1 MRSRRGNNIRNFFFK
16 NSKKDHVIGDTIM
29 THQECINC
37 QEKYDINEIIYFC
50 RRCGDLLEIKYDY
63 NKINERLSKSNWQ
76 NVPLS
81 VWRYREFMP
90 VKDFSKIVSLNEG
103 GTGFHHSR
111 RLSKI
116 LGIRQL
122 YVKNEGE
129 NPTGSF
135 KDRGMTVGVTKAV
148 ELGVKS
154 VICASTGNTSASLAA
169 YAARAGLECT
179 VLIPAGKIAY
189 GKLSQAMIYG
199 AKVIQ
204 VNGNFDE
211 SLDIVLRLSEKYKNI
226 YLLNSINPFRIEGQK
241 SLGFEICDQLNQ
253 KTPDRIIVPVGNAG
267 NISAIWKG
275 LKEFHKLGFLQ
286 ELPKMTGIQAIGSA
300 PIVHAIKNNSETIIP
315 VKSPETVATAI
326 RIGAPVSWKKAL
338 RAIKESDGTAETVTD
353 EEILDAQKLL
363 AQKEG
368 LFVEPA
374 SASSIAGLKKL
385 IQQGEIDEDEQVV
398 CVTTGHGLKDP
409 DIAVKISKKPIKV
422 KAQIEAIEEI
432 LGLNKQRPLTITGE
446 IF

>member
-1 MRSRRGNNIRNFFFK
+1 M
-16 NSKKDHVIGDTIM
+16 M
-29 THQECINC
+29 PHQQCINC
-37 QEKYDINEIIYFC
+37 GSKYAIDEIVYFC
-50 RRCGDLLEIKYDY
+50 KKCGDLLEVKYDSGELDRAV
-63 NKINERLSKSNWQ
+63 KKSEWRIA
-76 NVPLS
+76 PLA

-90 VKDFSKIVSLNEG
+90 IKDSSKIVSLNEG
-103 GTGFHHSR
+103 GTGLHLCQ
-111 RLSKI
+111 RLGKH
-116 LGIRQL
+116 LGIKQL

-169 YAARAGLECT
+169 YAAKAGLQCS
-179 VLIPAGKIAY
+179 VLIPSGKIAY
-189 GKLSQAMIYG
+189 GKLAQAMIYG

-204 VNGNFDE
+204 VRGNFDQT
-211 SLDIVLRLSEKYKNI
+211 LDVVLKLSEKHRSI

-241 SLGFEICDQLNQ
+241 SLAYEICDQLNQ
-253 KTPDRIIVPVGNAG
+253 ESPDRVVVPVGNAG

-275 LKEFHKLGFLQ
+275 FTEFHELGVVKV
-286 ELPKMTGIQAIGSA
+286 LPKMTGIQAVGAA
-300 PIVHAIKNNSETIIP
+300 PIAQAIKNGSDTIVP
-315 VKSPETVATAI
+315 VGKPETLATAI

-338 RAIKESDGTAETVTD
+338 IAIRDSSGTAETVTD
-353 EEILDAQKLL
+353 AEILAAQKLL
-363 AQKEG
+363 ARVEG

-385 IQQGEIDEDEQVV
+385 VENGDVDKDERVV

-409 DIAVKISKKPIKV
+409 DTAVQMSEKPIEV
-422 KAQIEAIEEI
+422 DAEMEAIERV
-432 LGLNKQRPLTITGE
+432 LGLKASMIMTVAGGPS
-446 IF
+446 

>member
-1 MRSRRGNNIRNFFFK
+1 M
-16 NSKKDHVIGDTIM
+16 V
-29 THQECINC
+29 HQECINC
-37 QEKYDINEIIYFC
+37 GKIYDINEIIYFC
-50 RRCGDLLEIKYDY
+50 TKCGDLLEIKYDY
-63 NKINERLSKSNWQ
+63 NAINKAISKSNWQ

-81 VWRYREFMP
+81 VWRYRDFMP
-90 VKDFSKIVSLNEG
+90 VQDFSKIVSLNEG
-103 GTGFHHSR
+103 GTGFHSSK

-135 KDRGMTVGVTKAV
+135 KDRGMTVGVTKAI

-169 YAARAGLECT
+169 YAARAGLKCA

-204 VNGNFDE
+204 VRGNFDE
-211 SLDIVLRLSEKYKNI
+211 SLEIVLKLSEKYREI

-253 KTPDRIIVPVGNAG
+253 KMPDRIVVPVGNAG

-275 LKEFHKLGFLQ
+275 LKEFYRLGFLN
-286 ELPKMTGIQAIGSA
+286 ELPKMIGIQAAGSA
-300 PIVHAIKNNSETIIP
+300 PIVHAVKNGSDTVVP
-315 VKSPETVATAI
+315 VTSPETVATAI

-338 RAIKESDGTAETVTD
+338 RAIRESKGTAETVTD

-363 AQKEG
+363 AQTEG

-385 IQQGEIDEDEQVV
+385 IEQGEIDKDEHVV

-409 DIAVKISKKPIKV
+409 DTAVKICKKPVEVEAKM
-422 KAQIEAIEEI
+422 EAIEKI
-432 LGLNKQRPLTITGE
+432 LGLKKTKSVVIPGAIS
-446 IF
+446 

>member
-1 MRSRRGNNIRNFFFK
+1 MMAYQK
-16 NSKKDHVIGDTIM
+16 
-29 THQECINC
+29 CINC
-37 QEKYDINEIIYFC
+37 GSEYSIDEIVYFC
-50 RRCGDLLEIKYDY
+50 KKCGDLLEIKY
-63 NKINERLSKSNWQ
+63 ERSELAGALKKSQWRDA
-76 NVPLS
+76 PLS
-81 VWRYREFMP
+81 VWRYRDFMP
-90 VKDFSKIVSLNEG
+90 ISDPSKIVSLNEG
-103 GTGFHHSR
+103 GTGLHLCQ
-111 RLSKI
+111 RLAKH

-169 YAARAGLECT
+169 YAAKAGLQCA
-179 VLIPAGKIAY
+179 VLIPSGKIAY

-204 VNGNFDE
+204 VRGNFDE
-211 SLDIVLRLSEKYKNI
+211 SLDIVLKLSEKHRSI

-241 SLGFEICDQLNQ
+241 SLGYEICDQLNQ
-253 KTPDRIIVPVGNAG
+253 EAPDRIVVPVGNAG

-275 LKEFHKLGFLQ
+275 FTEFHELGVVKS
-286 ELPKMTGIQAIGSA
+286 LPKMTGIQAAGSA
-300 PIVHAIKNNSETIIP
+300 PIAQAIKNGMDTIVP
-315 VKSPETVATAI
+315 VAAPETVATAI
-326 RIGAPVSWKKAL
+326 RIGAPVSWKKAMN
-338 RAIKESDGTAETVTD
+338 AIRESHGTAETVTD
-353 EEILDAQKLL
+353 AEILDAQKTL
-363 AQKEG
+363 ARVEG

-385 IQQGEIDEDEQVV
+385 RENGEIDKDERVV

-409 DIAVKISKKPIKV
+409 DTAVKMSEKPVEVDAEIT
-422 KAQIEAIEEI
+422 AIEEA
-432 LGLNKQRPLTITGE
+432 LGLKKQIAILAR
-446 IF
+446 